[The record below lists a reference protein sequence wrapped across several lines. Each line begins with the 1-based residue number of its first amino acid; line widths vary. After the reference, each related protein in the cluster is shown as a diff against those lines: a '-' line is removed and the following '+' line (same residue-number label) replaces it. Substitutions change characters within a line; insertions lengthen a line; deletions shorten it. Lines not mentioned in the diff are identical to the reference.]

1 MKTLHALAECW
12 QFCSFRR
19 HLTLFYTAASQRPLV
34 KRIEILNRGWNGDDE
49 IVVSLGFRGKLVD
62 SSLIES
68 ASDGM
73 NWFIG
78 LTPAGQATKLRFHA
92 ELLVVEP
99 ALEALNKYNKKQ
111 RSIVAT
117 CAQNQVDKT
126 VWQIDLATIRSLDG
140 GATIENIENWIES
153 WVSELEEA
161 VEIFFDF

>member
-1 MKTLHALAECW
+1 MIQPTKST
-12 QFCSFRR
+12 
-19 HLTLFYTAASQRPLV
+19 PLLSV
-34 KRIEILNRGWNGDDE
+34 SIAQLRESLNR
-49 IVVSLGFRGKLVD
+49 LGFRGKLID
-62 SSLIES
+62 SALIES

-73 NWFIG
+73 NWFIE
-78 LTPAGQATKLRFHA
+78 LTPADQATRLRFHT

-99 ALEALNKYNKKQ
+99 ALEDVNKYNKKQ

-117 CAQNQVDKT
+117 CTQDEINKS

-140 GATIENIENWIES
+140 GATIEDIENWIES

>member
-1 MKTLHALAECW
+1 MIQPTKST
-12 QFCSFRR
+12 
-19 HLTLFYTAASQRPLV
+19 PLLSV
-34 KRIEILNRGWNGDDE
+34 SIAQLRESLNR
-49 IVVSLGFRGKLVD
+49 LGFRGKLID
-62 SSLIES
+62 SAHIES

-73 NWFIG
+73 NWFIE
-78 LTPAGQATKLRFHA
+78 LTPADQATRLRFHT

-99 ALEALNKYNKKQ
+99 ALEDVNKYNKKQ

-117 CAQNQVDKT
+117 CTQDEINKS

-140 GATIENIENWIES
+140 GATIEDIENWIES

>member
-1 MKTLHALAECW
+1 MIQPTN
-12 QFCSFRR
+12 S
-19 HLTLFYTAASQRPLV
+19 TPLLSV
-34 KRIEILNRGWNGDDE
+34 SIAQLRESLNR
-49 IVVSLGFRGKLVD
+49 LGFRGKLID
-62 SSLIES
+62 SAHIES

-73 NWFIG
+73 NWFIE
-78 LTPAGQATKLRFHA
+78 LTPADQATRLRFHT

-99 ALEALNKYNKKQ
+99 ALEDVNKYNKKQ

-117 CAQNQVDKT
+117 CTQDEINKS

-140 GATIENIENWIES
+140 GATIEDIENWIES